1 MMEESNRN
9 PYYHLDRI
17 LNLAYSQSAEGKGK
31 KRHAK
36 DNEPFEDQQ
45 IMEIARRQG
54 NLSGQGFQVHKKTY
68 EAEGMFNRGEYDKA
82 KHELLGAIVYAAGMI
97 LLTEEMSEKFV
108 DCIDK
113 TTP

>member
-45 IMEIARRQG
+45 IMRLLADRAIYLVKDSRSTRRPTKQKACSTVVNTTRPSTNFLG
-54 NLSGQGFQVHKKTY
+54 LSYMQRV
-68 EAEGMFNRGEYDKA
+68 
-82 KHELLGAIVYAAGMI
+82 
-97 LLTEEMSEKFV
+97 
-108 DCIDK
+108 
-113 TTP
+113 